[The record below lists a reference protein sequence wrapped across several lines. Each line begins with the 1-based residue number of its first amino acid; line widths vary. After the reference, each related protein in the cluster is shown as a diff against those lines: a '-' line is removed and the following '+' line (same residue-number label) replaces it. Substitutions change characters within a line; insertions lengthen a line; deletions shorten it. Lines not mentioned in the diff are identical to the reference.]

1 MCGIIGYVGNNQA
14 LPILIK
20 GLRRLEYRG
29 YDSAGVA
36 IFQNQKSILKSD
48 TVNDDSCEI
57 FCVKS
62 VGKIDTLAE
71 KVKTLDITGTVGIA
85 HTRWATHGG
94 VTEVN
99 AHPHVVMNGKL
110 ALVHN
115 GIIENYRDL
124 KQKLRD
130 VVLESETDTEI
141 FAHLIASHYTG
152 DLKKAVVSALKEVR
166 GTYGIVVMHVDHP
179 GELVTARLGSPI
191 VIGITDTGYYIASD
205 ATPLLPYTKKVIYLD
220 DGEVA
225 RVMSDGLETTDLSD
239 QLIFKHIEEI
249 EWNDEQ
255 AEKQGFAHF
264 MLKEIHDQP
273 QVMQDAIRGRYNLA
287 EGSAHL
293 GGLNMTDQEMRSI
306 KRVIM
311 IACGTASY
319 AALAGKYAFERLAGI
334 PVDVDLASEFRYR
347 DPIVDE
353 HTLVFAISQSGETAD
368 TLAALREAKRKGAF
382 VRGVVNMIGST
393 IARET
398 DGGSYIHAGIEL
410 SVASTKAY
418 TNMVAILVLYALQFG
433 RLKRVT
439 PATGQRLLHALCEIP
454 EKMNMILERKDL
466 IKEVAEKYKDYQD
479 FFFLGRGINVSV
491 ALEGSLKL
499 KEITY
504 IHSEA
509 YPGGEL
515 KHGPLSLL
523 TTNFPVLAIMTN
535 DQLYDKMRSN
545 IEEVRARKS
554 PLIIIATEGDTTAQE
569 LAQDV
574 IYVPSTMEL
583 LQPLLT
589 TIPLQLFAYYIA
601 VALGRDVDRPRNL
614 AKSVT
619 VE

>member
-1 MCGIIGYVGNNQA
+1 MCGIIGYIGDKQA
-14 LPILIK
+14 LPVLIK

-36 IFQNQKSILKSD
+36 VLENNKVERIR
-48 TVNDDSCEI
+48 
-57 FCVKS
+57 S
-62 VGKIDTLAE
+62 VGKIENLAE
-71 KVKTLDITGTVGIA
+71 KVKGQEPKGTMGIA

-94 VTEVN
+94 VTEEN
-99 AHPHVVMNGKL
+99 AHPHVAMDGKL

-115 GIIENYRDL
+115 GIIENYRE
-124 KQKLRD
+124 LR
-130 VVLESETDTEI
+130 EKMTGITFTSETDTEI
-141 FAHLIASHYTG
+141 FAHLIASHYDG
-152 DLKKAVVSALKEVR
+152 DLKQAVVTALKHVR
-166 GTYGIVVMHVDHP
+166 GTYGIVVMHEDHP
-179 GELVTARLGSPI
+179 DELITARLGSPI
-191 VIGITDTGYYIASD
+191 VIGIGEDEHYVASD
-205 ATPLLPYTKKVIYLD
+205 ATPILPYTKKVMFLE
-220 DGEVA
+220 DGEIA
-225 RVMSDGLETTDLSD
+225 IIKKNSIETTDLSD
-239 QLIFKHIEEI
+239 HLVTKCVEEI

-255 AEKQGFAHF
+255 AEKQGYDHF

-273 QVMQDAIRGRYNLA
+273 QVVQDAIRGRYNLA
-287 EGSAHL
+287 EGTAHL
-293 GGLNMTDQEMRSI
+293 GGLNMTDDEMRGI
-306 KRVIM
+306 TRIVM

-319 AALAGKYAFERLAGI
+319 AAMAGKYAFERLAGV

-368 TLAALREAKRKGAF
+368 TLAAVREAKRKGAF
-382 VRGVVNMIGST
+382 VRGIVNVVGST

-398 DGGSYIHAGIEL
+398 DGGSYIHAGVEL

-418 TNMVAILVLYALQFG
+418 TNMVAILTLYALQFG

-439 PATGQRLLHALCEIP
+439 PATGQRLLHALREIP
-454 EKMNMILERKDL
+454 EKMQQILEQKDE
-466 IKEVAEKYKDYQD
+466 IKRIAEKYKDYRD

-491 ALEGSLKL
+491 AQEGSIKL

-515 KHGPLSLL
+515 KHGPLALL
-523 TTNFPVLAIMTN
+523 SEDFPVLAIMTK

-545 IEEVRARKS
+545 VEEVRARNA
-554 PLIIIATEGDTTAQE
+554 PVILIATEGDEHAKE
-569 LAQDV
+569 LAEDV
-574 IYVPSTMEL
+574 IYVPDTMEL
-583 LQPLLT
+583 LEPLLNT
-589 TIPLQLFAYYIA
+589 LPLQLFAYYTA
-601 VALGRDVDRPRNL
+601 VALDRDVDRPRNL

>member
-1 MCGIIGYVGNNQA
+1 MCGIIGYIGTKEA
-14 LPILIK
+14 LPVLIK

-36 IFQNQKSILKSD
+36 VLEGIKDKNQKTHIQR
-48 TVNDDSCEI
+48 I
-57 FCVKS
+57 RA
-62 VGKIDTLAE
+62 VGKIDNLAE
-71 KVKTLDITGTVGIA
+71 KVKGQEPKGTIGIA

-94 VTEVN
+94 VTEEN
-99 AHPHVVMNGKL
+99 AHPHVALDGKL

-115 GIIENYRDL
+115 GIIENYRE
-124 KQKLRD
+124 LRD
-130 VVLESETDTEI
+130 TLGLTNLESQTDTEI
-141 FAHLIASHYTG
+141 FAHLIASEYSSINSGQVG
-152 DLKKAVVSALKEVR
+152 DLKKAVVSALGHVR
-166 GTYGIVVMHVDHP
+166 GTYGIVVMHEDHP
-179 GELVTARLGSPI
+179 DELVTARLGSPI
-191 VIGITDTGYYIASD
+191 VIGIGDGENYIASD
-205 ATPLLPYTKKVIYLD
+205 ATPILPYTKKVVFLE

-225 RVMSDGLETTDLSD
+225 VVTKNGIETTDHLD
-239 QLIFKHIEEI
+239 HLVTKYVEEI
-249 EWNDEQ
+249 EWNEEQ
-255 AEKQGFAHF
+255 AEKQGYAHF

-273 QVMQDAIRGRYNLA
+273 QVVQDAIRGRYNLA
-287 EGSAHL
+287 EGTAYL
-293 GGLNMTDQEMRSI
+293 GGLNMTEEEMRRV

-368 TLAALREAKRKGAF
+368 TLAAVREAKRKGAF
-382 VRGVVNMIGST
+382 VRGIVNVVGST

-398 DGGSYIHAGIEL
+398 DGGSYIHAGVEL

-418 TNMVAILVLYALQFG
+418 TNMVAILTLYALQFG
-433 RLKRVT
+433 RLKRVS
-439 PATGQRLLHALCEIP
+439 PATGQRLLHALREIP
-454 EKMNMILERKDL
+454 EKMQLILDQKDE
-466 IKEVAEKYKDYQD
+466 IKRIAEKYKDYRD
-479 FFFLGRGINVSV
+479 FFFLGRGINYSV
-491 ALEGSLKL
+491 AQEGSIKL

-515 KHGPLSLL
+515 KHGPLALL
-523 TTNFPVLAIMTN
+523 SPDFPVLAIMTK

-545 IEEVRARKS
+545 VEEVRARKA
-554 PLIIIATEGDTTAQE
+554 PVILIATEGDEHAKE
-569 LAQDV
+569 LADDV
-574 IYVPSTMEL
+574 IYVPDTMEL
-583 LQPLLT
+583 LEPLLN
-589 TIPLQLFAYYIA
+589 TIPLQLFAYYTA
-601 VALGRDVDRPRNL
+601 VALERDVDRPRNL